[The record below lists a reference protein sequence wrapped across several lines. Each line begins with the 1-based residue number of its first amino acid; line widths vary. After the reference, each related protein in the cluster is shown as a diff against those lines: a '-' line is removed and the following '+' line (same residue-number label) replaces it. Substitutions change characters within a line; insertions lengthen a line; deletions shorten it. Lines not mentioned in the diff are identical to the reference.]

1 VRGAYVDSSCVVA
14 LAFGEPG
21 AERLGEV
28 LKSFEALYSSPLL
41 EAELRSALAREKIG
55 EDPARLLESIDWVHV
70 DRPLTAEIRR
80 ALAAGYLRGADLWH
94 VACALL
100 LSPEP
105 DDLWFLTLD
114 RQQRETA
121 AELGFR
127 TEASVREAE
136 EPRS

>member
-1 VRGAYVDSSCVVA
+1 VRSAYIDSSCVVA

-28 LKSFEALYSSPLL
+28 LRSFEALYSSPLL
-41 EAELRSALAREKIG
+41 EAELRSALARERVV
-55 EDPARLLESIDWVHV
+55 EDPARLLQPIGWVHV
-70 DRPLTAEIRR
+70 DRPLTAELRR

-105 DDLWFLTLD
+105 DDLSFLTLD
-114 RQQRETA
+114 RQQRATA

-127 TEASVREAE
+127 TDGAARL
-136 EPRS
+136 P